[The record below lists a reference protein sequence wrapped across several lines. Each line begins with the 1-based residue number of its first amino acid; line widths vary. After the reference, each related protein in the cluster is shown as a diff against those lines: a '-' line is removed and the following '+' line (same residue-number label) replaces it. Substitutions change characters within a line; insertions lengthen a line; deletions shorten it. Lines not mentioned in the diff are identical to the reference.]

1 MATKHLRGPS
11 EMRHFPARA
20 HPASVKKQLRPAEQS
35 ASSWQAPRPAS
46 PRGVVVVAVAVV
58 VGVAAGAIGVAVDAA
73 RRPPLDGPRPTPESC
88 LVVSSARH
96 AASNE
101 RRSAMKCAKR
111 ATPSSYPV
119 RPRMYDPVLGA
130 DDRRCKRPL
139 SLCGDRRSFMA
150 HGPRHPKHSARPGIE
165 PRRAPHETVPTGLD
179 LRRMRLR
186 FCADAVAFGP
196 FPAPPPC
203 ISPGQCGCGSVWPCT
218 WPNRPTWRSWLVKV
232 PCVEVQPHSIP
243 RLSTPPLGA
252 PPPPP
257 RSRQSRTA
265 GCCCLAWPRKPAT
278 RALGRLGPHAG
289 RGRG

>member
-196 FPAPPPC
+196 ARGQTGRRGEAGWSRFLASKSNPTPSRGCPRHPWERRHRLPEVANLARRAAAALPGLESPPH
-203 ISPGQCGCGSVWPCT
+203 G
-218 WPNRPTWRSWLVKV
+218 L
-232 PCVEVQPHSIP
+232 
-243 RLSTPPLGA
+243 
-252 PPPPP
+252 
-257 RSRQSRTA
+257 
-265 GCCCLAWPRKPAT
+265 
-278 RALGRLGPHAG
+278 
-289 RGRG
+289 